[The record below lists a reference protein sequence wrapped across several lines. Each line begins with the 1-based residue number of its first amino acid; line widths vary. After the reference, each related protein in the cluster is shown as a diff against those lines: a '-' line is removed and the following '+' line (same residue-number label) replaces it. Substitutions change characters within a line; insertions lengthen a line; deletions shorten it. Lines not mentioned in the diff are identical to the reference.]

1 MKYLLVL
8 ILFNAD
14 TNLIEVSNEAT
25 LYSTQDVCLE
35 TVYSR
40 IELDLAGRIVAGQ
53 MIDGSEIIGYMCR
66 PEVIEP
72 VN

>member
-14 TNLIEVSNEAT
+14 TNLIEVVNEAT

-40 IELDLAGRIVAGQ
+40 VELDLAGRIVAGQ
-53 MIDGSEIIGYMCR
+53 MIDDSEIIGYMCR